1 MYAVIYVIKIG
12 VRMEPIN
19 ILVSKLQE
27 MAQAGIEL
35 TPQLLISIFI
45 ILITY
50 IFSKLAGNLTKR
62 IFSKTKLRPSLV
74 NLMVLF
80 SSLGIWIFGLM
91 VAAIIAFPSLTPA
104 KMLAGLGIGSVAIG
118 FAFKDIFENFLAG
131 IIILL
136 RREMR
141 INDFIACQG
150 YEGTVEA
157 ILVRE
162 THIRETDGE
171 LVILPNSMLFKNPLT
186 IRTDIEQ
193 RRTTITCGVGYGENV
208 DDARA
213 VIKAAVTE
221 CETVISDS
229 RPIEVF
235 ANEFADSSINF
246 EVSWWTG
253 SKPIDIR
260 VSRDEV
266 VAAIKSALDEAK
278 IEIPFPYRTLTFK
291 QPISIKD
298 A

>member
-1 MYAVIYVIKIG
+1 
-12 VRMEPIN
+12 MEPIT
-19 ILVSKLQE
+19 IMVSKFQE
-27 MAQAGIEL
+27 MTQAAIEL
-35 TPQLLISIFI
+35 TPQLLISVFI
-45 ILITY
+45 LLMTY
-50 IFSKLAGNLTKR
+50 AFARLAKNVTKR
-62 IFSKTKLRPSLV
+62 ILSKTHLRPSLV

-80 SSLGIWIFGLM
+80 SSLGIWVFGLM

-136 RREMR
+136 RKEMR
-141 INDFIACQG
+141 INDFISCQG

-186 IRTDIEQ
+186 IRTDIAQ

-213 VIKAAVTE
+213 VIKAAVAD
-221 CETVISDS
+221 CKTVISDL
-229 RPIEVF
+229 RPVEVF
-235 ANEFADSSINF
+235 ANEFADSAINF

-253 SKPIDIR
+253 SKPLDIR
-260 VSRDEV
+260 VSKDEV
-266 VAAIKSALDEAK
+266 VAAIKAALDDAG
-278 IEIPFPYRTLTFK
+278 IEIPFPYRTLTFN
-291 QPISIKD
+291 QPLGSDK
-298 A
+298 

>member
-1 MYAVIYVIKIG
+1 
-12 VRMEPIN
+12 MEPIN

-35 TPQLLISIFI
+35 TPQLLISVFI
-45 ILITY
+45 ILMTY
-50 IFSKLAGNLTKR
+50 LFAKLAGNLTKR

-131 IIILL
+131 ILILL

-186 IRTDIEQ
+186 IRTDITQ

-213 VIKAAVTE
+213 VIKTAVTE

-229 RPIEVF
+229 RPVEVF
-235 ANEFADSSINF
+235 ANEFADSAINF

>member
-35 TPQLLISIFI
+35 TPQLLISVFI

-50 IFSKLAGNLTKR
+50 IFSKLAGSVAKR

-298 A
+298 V

>member
-1 MYAVIYVIKIG
+1 
-12 VRMEPIN
+12 MEPIN

-35 TPQLLISIFI
+35 TPQLLISVFI
-45 ILITY
+45 ILMTY
-50 IFSKLAGNLTKR
+50 LFAKLAGNLTKR
-62 IFSKTKLRPSLV
+62 IFIKTKLRPSLV

-131 IIILL
+131 ILILL

-213 VIKAAVTE
+213 VIKTAVTE

-235 ANEFADSSINF
+235 ANEFADSAINF

-298 A
+298 T

>member
-1 MYAVIYVIKIG
+1 
-12 VRMEPIN
+12 MEPIN

-35 TPQLLISIFI
+35 TPQLLISVFI
-45 ILITY
+45 ILMTY
-50 IFSKLAGNLTKR
+50 LFAKLAGNLTKR
-62 IFSKTKLRPSLV
+62 IFIKTKLRPSLV

-131 IIILL
+131 ILILL

-213 VIKAAVTE
+213 VIKTAVTE

-235 ANEFADSSINF
+235 ANEFADSAINF

-253 SKPIDIR
+253 SNPIDIR

-298 A
+298 T

>member
-1 MYAVIYVIKIG
+1 
-12 VRMEPIN
+12 MEPIN
-19 ILVSKLQE
+19 IMVSKLQE

-45 ILITY
+45 ILMTY
-50 IFSKLAGNLTKR
+50 IFSKLAGNITKR

-193 RRTTITCGVGYGENV
+193 RRTTITCGVGYGEDV

-213 VIKAAVTE
+213 VIKTAVSA
-221 CETVISDS
+221 CKTVISDS
-229 RPIEVF
+229 RPVEVF

-260 VSRDEV
+260 TSRDEV
-266 VAAIKSALDEAK
+266 VASIKSALDDAG
-278 IEIPFPYRTLTFK
+278 IEIPFPYRTITFK

-298 A
+298 V

>member
-1 MYAVIYVIKIG
+1 
-12 VRMEPIN
+12 MEPIK
-19 ILVSKLQE
+19 ILVSKFQE
-27 MAQAGIEL
+27 IAEATIEL
-35 TPQLLISIFI
+35 APQLLISLFI
-45 ILITY
+45 LLMTYFFAKLIR
-50 IFSKLAGNLTKR
+50 NVTKR
-62 IFSKTKLRPSLV
+62 ILTKTNLRPSLV

-91 VAAIIAFPSLTPA
+91 IAAIIAFPSLTPA

-141 INDFIACQG
+141 INDFISCQG
-150 YEGTVEA
+150 FEGTVEE

-171 LVILPNSMLFKNPLT
+171 LVILPNSLLFKNPLT
-186 IRTDIEQ
+186 IRTDIDQ
-193 RRTTITCGVGYGENV
+193 RRTTIICGIGYGENV
-208 DDARA
+208 DDARE
-213 VIKAAVTE
+213 VIKTAVSA
-221 CETVISDS
+221 CKTVISDG
-229 RPIEVF
+229 RPVEVF

-253 SKPIDIR
+253 SKPLDIR
-260 VSRDEV
+260 VSKDEV
-266 VAAIKSALDEAK
+266 VAAIKLALDDSG
-278 IEIPFPYRTLTFK
+278 IEIPFPYRTLTFN

>member
-1 MYAVIYVIKIG
+1 
-12 VRMEPIN
+12 MEPIK
-19 ILVSKLQE
+19 IMLGKFQE
-27 MAQAGIEL
+27 IAEATIEL
-35 TPQLLISIFI
+35 TPQLMISLFI
-45 ILITY
+45 LLMTY
-50 IFSKLAGNLTKR
+50 FFAKLAKNITKR
-62 IFSKTKLRPSLV
+62 VLTKTKLRPSLV

-80 SSLGIWIFGLM
+80 SSLGIWVFGLM
-91 VAAIIAFPSLTPA
+91 VASIIAFPSLTPA

-141 INDFIACQG
+141 INDFISCQG
-150 YEGTVEA
+150 FEGTVEE

-171 LVILPNSMLFKNPLT
+171 LVILPNSLLFKNPLT
-186 IRTDIEQ
+186 IRTDIDQ
-193 RRTTITCGVGYGENV
+193 RRTTIICGIGYGENV

-213 VIKAAVTE
+213 VIKTAVSA
-221 CETVISDS
+221 CKTVISDG
-229 RPIEVF
+229 RPVEVF

-253 SKPIDIR
+253 SKPLDIR
-260 VSRDEV
+260 VSKDEV
-266 VAAIKSALDEAK
+266 VAAIKSALDDAG
-278 IEIPFPYRTLTFK
+278 IEIPFPYRTLTFN